1 MASIRE
7 IADEA
12 VRLGLD
18 GADAVSAFTDEELAT
33 MYNGTGPEFLPASVR
48 ARLDR
53 RTVPFLP
60 AVLIHDVDF
69 STGDG
74 SRAGFD
80 AANKRLLHNAILC
93 AFGAAGWKSWRRYVL
108 LAEAWALY
116 RACDNGGWIAWRL
129 AAAKRFCNK
138 DREENLT

>member
-1 MASIRE
+1 MAIRK

-18 GADAVSAFTDEELAT
+18 GADAVSALSDEELAT
-33 MYNGTGPEFLPASVR
+33 MYNGTGPAFLPAEVR

-53 RTVPFLP
+53 QTVSFHP

-69 STGDG
+69 SASDG

-93 AFGAAGWKSWRRYVL
+93 AFDAAAWTSWRRYVL
-108 LAEAWALY
+108 LAEAWMLY
-116 RACDNGGWIAWRL
+116 RACDKAGWIAWRL
-129 AAAKRFCNK
+129 AALDRF
-138 DREENLT
+138 END